1 MALRTRP
8 HLFPVHCDI
17 ETKQIMRTSKMV
29 ATYTGIAVQASQ
41 PAPPLHRHLA
51 GAGGDRRTLSHAL
64 LLLPAA
70 ARRPTRPSSERT
82 RLHTSRASTSTACSC
97 GPAEV
102 ASHRSA
108 DGSRHPPARH
118 AQARGH
124 VRDHHARVGRRGQL
138 KHAGAGKALGQGC
151 LPRAA
156 DRARVRSRP
165 RDLSSERRRR
175 YADRAR
181 LARGWSG
188 DTRCLTEA
196 KTRRDMSVTRPWHV
210 GDTSVTC
217 P

>member
-8 HLFPVHCDI
+8 HLFPVYCDI

-41 PAPPLHRHLA
+41 PAPALRRHLA

-82 RLHTSRASTSTACSC
+82 RLRTSRASTSMACSRELV
-97 GPAEV
+97 EV
-102 ASHRSA
+102 VSRHSM

-118 AQARGH
+118 AQARGD
-124 VRDHHARVGRRGQL
+124 VRDHHARVGRGGQL
-138 KHAGAGKALGQGC
+138 EHAGAWQALGQGC

-165 RDLSSERRRR
+165 HEVSSECVGT
-175 YADRAR
+175 RAAGR
-181 LARGWSG
+181 V
-188 DTRCLTEA
+188 TRDVSPEA
-196 KTRRDMSVTRPWHV
+196 KT
-210 GDTSVTC
+210 C

>member
-124 VRDHHARVGRRGQL
+124 VRDHHARVGRGGQL
-138 KHAGAGKALGQGC
+138 EHARAGQALGQGR

-165 RDLSSERRRR
+165 HEVSSECVGTPS
-175 YADRAR
+175 
-181 LARGWSG
+181 ARGWSG